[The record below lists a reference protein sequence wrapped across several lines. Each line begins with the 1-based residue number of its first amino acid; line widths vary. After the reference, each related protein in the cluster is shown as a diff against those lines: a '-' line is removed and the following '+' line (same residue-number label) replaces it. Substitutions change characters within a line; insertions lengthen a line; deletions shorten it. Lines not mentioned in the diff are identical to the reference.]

1 MNKRILW
8 KNAFQSIPES
18 LGRFISIFLLMA
30 VSAFTFIGLK
40 MAGPDMRSS
49 ATHFYRQQ
57 QLADITITSNYGLDQ
72 SDWQTILHTNG
83 LKKAD
88 FGYFQDS
95 TVNHSQTALR
105 IFSQTNGLS
114 KYQLVK
120 GHFPQMKH
128 QIAISYLLA
137 NRYHLGQTITL
148 KQHNQLK
155 SSRYQIVGFVRSS
168 EYVDR
173 NDFGHTNIAGGQL
186 NGYGVVQK
194 AAFNRQQWM
203 IARLSFK
210 KTSHLNPYS
219 TAYQNYIDQQKES
232 LQRRLNHNRT
242 RKYNSLRQMEMA
254 QAMNNRTLLTRSK
267 AEMTGLPTSPSKIT
281 YTVNDRSQNPG
292 YEIYHSNV
300 QRIDILANIFP
311 VFMFFVA
318 ALVCLTTMTRFVEE
332 ERTNIGTLRS
342 LGYSNFDASVKFI
355 VYSLLSSLLGVL
367 CGTFFGYLFL
377 PRMIFNAYGANST
390 LTGFTPQFNAT
401 WLLIA
406 AAIAVACTTLSALW
420 TLARDLKER
429 PARLLLPKAPKS
441 GSHILLEKLPLLWQH
456 LSFRYKICARN
467 IFRYKS
473 RMLMAIIGVAGCTGL
488 LVMGFGISDSLK
500 GISQQQYGN
509 IIRYDLIIQQKDQ
522 PTKDQS
528 NQLNNLLASS
538 KVRRHAPI
546 YLDQLNRQL
555 NNSQQNVT
563 LIVPQNS
570 HDFSSY
576 LRLQDRQSK
585 KQLKLTTNGVIISEK
600 LAQLT
605 NSKVGTH
612 IRLKDADGHW
622 HSFKVA
628 GITEMYM
635 GHFLIMNQQAYS
647 HYFHHPCVNN
657 AQLVTLKHPQQ
668 LQSFSQKAMATG
680 AVLGI
685 NQNVNN
691 QLMIENTMDS
701 MHKVMVILIG
711 LATLLAIVVIY
722 NLTTINVLERMR
734 ELSTIKVLGFFDG
747 EVTMYIYR
755 ETIILSLLGILFGY
769 LIGAWL
775 HHFIITTLPPT
786 NAMFDPNLYFSNFVI
801 SALIPALITF
811 LLALVVYRRIKHV
824 DMLAAL
830 QSVD

>member
-1 MNKRILW
+1 M
-8 KNAFQSIPES
+8 
-18 LGRFISIFLLMA
+18 
-30 VSAFTFIGLK
+30 
-40 MAGPDMRSS
+40 
-49 ATHFYRQQ
+49 
-57 QLADITITSNYGLDQ
+57 
-72 SDWQTILHTNG
+72 
-83 LKKAD
+83 
-88 FGYFQDS
+88 
-95 TVNHSQTALR
+95 
-105 IFSQTNGLS
+105 
-114 KYQLVK
+114 
-120 GHFPQMKH
+120 
-128 QIAISYLLA
+128 
-137 NRYHLGQTITL
+137 
-148 KQHNQLK
+148 
-155 SSRYQIVGFVRSS
+155 
-168 EYVDR
+168 
-173 NDFGHTNIAGGQL
+173 
-186 NGYGVVQK
+186 
-194 AAFNRQQWM
+194 
-203 IARLSFK
+203 
-210 KTSHLNPYS
+210 
-219 TAYQNYIDQQKES
+219 
-232 LQRRLNHNRT
+232 
-242 RKYNSLRQMEMA
+242 
-254 QAMNNRTLLTRSK
+254 
-267 AEMTGLPTSPSKIT
+267 
-281 YTVNDRSQNPG
+281 
-292 YEIYHSNV
+292 
-300 QRIDILANIFP
+300 
-311 VFMFFVA
+311 
-318 ALVCLTTMTRFVEE
+318 
-332 ERTNIGTLRS
+332 
-342 LGYSNFDASVKFI
+342 
-355 VYSLLSSLLGVL
+355 
-367 CGTFFGYLFL
+367 
-377 PRMIFNAYGANST
+377 
-390 LTGFTPQFNAT
+390 
-401 WLLIA
+401 
-406 AAIAVACTTLSALW
+406 
-420 TLARDLKER
+420 
-429 PARLLLPKAPKS
+429 
-441 GSHILLEKLPLLWQH
+441 
-456 LSFRYKICARN
+456 
-467 IFRYKS
+467 
-473 RMLMAIIGVAGCTGL
+473 
-488 LVMGFGISDSLK
+488 
-500 GISQQQYGN
+500 
-509 IIRYDLIIQQKDQ
+509 
-522 PTKDQS
+522 
-528 NQLNNLLASS
+528 
-538 KVRRHAPI
+538 
-546 YLDQLNRQL
+546 
-555 NNSQQNVT
+555 
-563 LIVPQNS
+563 PQNS